1 MWRMYKVLGFVWFL
15 SGGLLAA
22 LPVLAE
28 STSNG
33 HAVLATISPYQL
45 VDEVTAEVLAKI
57 ETHRARIDASQSEA
71 EREKL
76 LAHFFDDVD
85 LTMARVIDF
94 RWIARNVMG
103 PYAKSATVEQR
114 EAFAEAFRAG
124 LVETYGRGLL
134 SYSDQQIVVLPGGD
148 DYTGKRKVSV
158 RQEIRA
164 SDGNYPLEYTMG
176 LSKAGEWR
184 IINVIIN
191 GINLG
196 KTFRTQFVQASQKNG
211 GDIDT
216 VIADWGSQAI

>member
-1 MWRMYKVLGFVWFL
+1 MWRKYNVLGFIWFL
-15 SGGLLAA
+15 SCGLLAT
-22 LPVLAE
+22 LPVQSQ

-33 HAVLATISPYQL
+33 HAALATVSPYQL
-45 VDEVTAEVLAKI
+45 VEEVTAEVLAKI
-57 ETHRARIDASQSEA
+57 EVHRARIDASKSEA
-71 EREKL
+71 EREKQ

-85 LTMARVIDF
+85 LTMSRVIDF
-94 RWIARNVMG
+94 GWIARNVMG

-184 IINVIIN
+184 ILNVIIN

-216 VIADWGSQAI
+216 VIARWGSEAI